1 MCIRDRPLV
10 VTNGRSFMEECFHI
24 LRNNA
29 ELMLLPNPEEAP
41 RILFLTSTRAGEGKT
56 FTALN
61 LAAAYAQT
69 GKKVLLIDGDLRK
82 ASLSAFYGGKNA
94 RGLVHLLMNPQ
105 VSPDS
110 VLQSGKRFPGFDLV
124 TAGPVPPN
132 PVALL
137 TQGRLE
143 ELLRYWRARY
153 DRIILDG
160 CPYEAV
166 ADASLMA
173 RHADL
178 VLYVIRCGMIEK
190 QYVPVIQGLADKGE
204 FRSGAVILN
213 AENFKNSRFHYYD
226 EYSETDG

>member
-1 MCIRDRPLV
+1 MRNLCCCPIRK
-10 VTNGRSFMEECFHI
+10 
-24 LRNNA
+24 
-29 ELMLLPNPEEAP
+29 EAP

-143 ELLRYWRARY
+143 ELLRYWRA
-153 DRIILDG
+153 G
-160 CPYEAV
+160 MTASFWTAV
-166 ADASLMA
+166 PMKPWRMPPSWRAMRTWSCMSSDAA
-173 RHADL
+173 
-178 VLYVIRCGMIEK
+178 
-190 QYVPVIQGLADKGE
+190 
-204 FRSGAVILN
+204 
-213 AENFKNSRFHYYD
+213 
-226 EYSETDG
+226 

>member
-1 MCIRDRPLV
+1 MRRPIR
-10 VTNGRSFMEECFHI
+10 
-24 LRNNA
+24 
-29 ELMLLPNPEEAP
+29 EAP
-41 RILFLTSTRAGEGKT
+41 RILFLTSTRAGEGKR

-105 VSPDS
+105 VSPIPS
-110 VLQSGKRFPGFDLV
+110 RKSGKRFPGFDLV

-166 ADASLMA
+166 ADASPHGA
-173 RHADL
+173 PCDL
-178 VLYVIRCGMIEK
+178 VLWRHQMRHDREAVRPRHPGLDGQGRISVPELSQCGRSQK
-190 QYVPVIQGLADKGE
+190 FLFSLLRRV
-204 FRSGAVILN
+204 FRN
-213 AENFKNSRFHYYD
+213 
-226 EYSETDG
+226 